1 MAGRRLMK
9 NPNDIRMRTVG
20 GCARAVRGAISLAI
34 VAGLALGLIA
44 REVRAAAT
52 TPTLILT
59 TAAPA
64 VVGGARAVAFEGRFD
79 FPNALEVGYP
89 LELVIFQGAHFVRYP
104 IAGTA
109 HVGDSAALLAG
120 HLDEDDVPTFDL
132 EGAEAPADV
141 RIVTFVPDRLRVTL
155 PATFTAGRV
164 TAVLFA
170 SVPHGAVVSNPI
182 VFLLP

>member
-1 MAGRRLMK
+1 MK
-9 NPNDIRMRTVG
+9 NPNDIRMLTAG
-20 GCARAVRGAISLAI
+20 GCVRAVRGAISLAI
-34 VAGLALGLIA
+34 VTGLALGLIA

-64 VVGGARAVAFEGRFD
+64 VAKGARSVAFEGSFD

-104 IAGTA
+104 VAGTA
-109 HVGDSAALLAG
+109 HVGDSAGLLAG
-120 HLDEDDVPTFDL
+120 HLDDLPTFDL
-132 EGAEAPADV
+132 EGAEAPDDV
-141 RIVTFVPDRLRVTL
+141 RIVPVVPDRLRVTL
-155 PATFTAGRV
+155 PATFTAGRA

>member
-1 MAGRRLMK
+1 MW
-9 NPNDIRMRTVG
+9 NPNDIRMRTAG
-20 GCARAVRGAISLAI
+20 GWARAVRGAISLAI
-34 VAGLALGLIA
+34 VTGLALGLSA
-44 REVRAAAT
+44 GEVRAAAT
-52 TPTLILT
+52 TPTLILA

-64 VVGGARAVAFEGRFD
+64 VVGGARSVAFEGSFD
-79 FPNALEVGYP
+79 FPNALEVGYQ

-104 IAGTA
+104 VAGTVR
-109 HVGDSAALLAG
+109 VGDSSSLLDG
-120 HLDEDDVPTFDL
+120 RLDEDDLPTFMR

-155 PATFTAGRV
+155 PSTFTAGRA